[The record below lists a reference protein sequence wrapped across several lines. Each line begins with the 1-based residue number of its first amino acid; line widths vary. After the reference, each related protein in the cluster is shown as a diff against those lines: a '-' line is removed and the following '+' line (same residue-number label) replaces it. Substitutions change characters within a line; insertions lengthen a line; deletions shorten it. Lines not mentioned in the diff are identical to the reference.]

1 MWHLSAWPIHPCSI
15 CSAPPHA
22 GPQARGTSAARRAR
36 GHRVRLRGPHQLCGG
51 LAEAPPCVRPVCSAS
66 ATAADQLCP
75 RLTSSTPHLTSSPPL
90 SPLPLSCRSSPR
102 CRAAPT
108 TTRLARWRWP
118 SSTCSRPNSRHTP
131 RRHGCCTCGAVCCA
145 VRKQG
150 LIRCPLWPTWP
161 SPPCTLPLSPG
172 ASLPRLQVRRNAAA
186 LGTALTKRG
195 YKLVT
200 GGTGEGLASAM
211 AWRAAGLQCF
221 GHSR

>member
-1 MWHLSAWPIHPCSI
+1 MFCKRH
-15 CSAPPHA
+15 
-22 GPQARGTSAARRAR
+22 
-36 GHRVRLRGPHQLCGG
+36 
-51 LAEAPPCVRPVCSAS
+51 
-66 ATAADQLCP
+66 
-75 RLTSSTPHLTSSPPL
+75 
-90 SPLPLSCRSSPR
+90 SCRSAVPSPHLFYTSPHLLSPSLPPPPFLQVVPSLQGGPHNHQIGALAVALKHVQSPEFKTY
-102 CRAAPT
+102 AAQA
-108 TTRLARWRWP
+108 RL
-118 SSTCSRPNSRHTP
+118 
-131 RRHGCCTCGAVCCA
+131 CCTCGAVCCA